1 MLIKYIKIIVLPVAV
16 VFCVM
21 NANAARLD
29 VSRLTQSG
37 EFSASFGAAFKTG
50 ANSDGT
56 AQTDFMSG
64 RVHELSLDLDYTF
77 LDDWTVSFSTDN
89 DYADSQVGIKWKWVT
104 NQAFK
109 LDLMADYGIAWTKNT
124 KTDVRLGNNNFD
136 FGARIH
142 GVAWRDFQWALK
154 VMGQFVFADPQNFW
168 NINLTA
174 EAMYYFRADMA
185 TKVEFEYDFNEISAP
200 VTQYDRSVEFG
211 VIYNMSDTASVHPY
225 IKYHFKNANADNDI
239 DAPDDFWKIGLEFS
253 VEF

>member
-21 NANAARLD
+21 NANATRLD

-89 DYADSQVGIKWKWVT
+89 DYADSQVGIKWKWV
-104 NQAFK
+104 Q
-109 LDLMADYGIAWTKNT
+109 IR
-124 KTDVRLGNNNFD
+124 RLSW
-136 FGARIH
+136 I
-142 GVAWRDFQWALK
+142 
-154 VMGQFVFADPQNFW
+154 
-168 NINLTA
+168 
-174 EAMYYFRADMA
+174 
-185 TKVEFEYDFNEISAP
+185 
-200 VTQYDRSVEFG
+200 
-211 VIYNMSDTASVHPY
+211 
-225 IKYHFKNANADNDI
+225 
-239 DAPDDFWKIGLEFS
+239 
-253 VEF
+253 